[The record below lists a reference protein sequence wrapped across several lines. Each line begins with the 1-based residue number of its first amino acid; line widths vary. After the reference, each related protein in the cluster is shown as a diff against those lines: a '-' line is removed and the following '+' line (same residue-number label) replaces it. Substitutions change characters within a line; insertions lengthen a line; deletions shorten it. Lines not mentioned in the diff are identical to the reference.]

1 MRGHDWINTCLPD
14 ELILEILRR
23 LDSKSSHDACSLVC
37 KRWLGLER
45 LSRSTLRIGASGS
58 PDIFIKFLAQRFVN
72 VKAVHIDERLSISLP
87 VTAGKRRRRDENSL
101 LSLKIHFAGERNE
114 PKEEECE
121 PFCLTDSGL
130 TAVADGF
137 TKLEKLSLIWCS
149 NVTSFGVMS
158 LAQKCSLLKSLDLQ
172 GCYVGDQGLA
182 VVGQCCKQLE
192 DLNLR
197 FCESLTDSGLVTLAT
212 ECGKSLKSLGVAACA
227 RITDKSLEAV
237 GSHCKNL
244 ETLSLDSE
252 FISNKGILAI
262 AQGCPLLKVLKLQCI
277 NVTDRALMAVGASCL
292 SLEMLALYSFQQF
305 TDEGLRSIGKG
316 CKKLK
321 NLTLSDCNFLGD
333 RGLEAI
339 ATGCTELTHLEVN
352 GCHNIGTIGLESV
365 GKSCPYVCLLLLSSA
380 TNFLRG
386 QESRLWSVARRL
398 TELALLYC
406 QRVGNFALTEVG
418 RGCKYLQAL
427 HLVDCSSIGDEAIC
441 SIAKGCRNLKKLHI
455 RRCYEVGSK
464 GIVAVGE
471 NCHSLTDLS
480 LRFCDSHFSTRVR
493 DEALI
498 AVGHG
503 CPLKYLNVS
512 GCNQIGDAGIVAVA
526 RGCPN
531 LTYLDVSVLQN
542 LRDIA
547 LTELGEGCPLLKDIV
562 LSHCHQI
569 TDIGLSHLVKN
580 CQMLESCHMVYCPS
594 ITAAGVATVVSS
606 CPNIKKVLVEKWKVS
621 PRTKRRASSVL
632 SYLCVDL

>member
-23 LDSKSSHDACSLVC
+23 VDSKASHDACSLVC

-45 LSRSTLRIGASGS
+45 LSRSTLRIDASGS
-58 PDIFIKFLAQRFVN
+58 PDLFVKLLAQRFVN
-72 VKAVHIDERLSISLP
+72 VKAVHIDERLSVYVP
-87 VTAGKRRRRDENSL
+87 VNVGKRRGRDENAMT
-101 LSLKIHFAGERNE
+101 SLKVHYAGE
-114 PKEEECE
+114 KSGSEEEVCE
-121 PFCLTDSGL
+121 SFCLTDAGL

-137 TKLEKLSLIWCS
+137 SKLEKLSLIWCS
-149 NVTSFGVMS
+149 NVTSLGIMS
-158 LAQKCSLLKSLDLQ
+158 LAQKCYFLKSLDLQ

-182 VVGQCCKQLE
+182 VVGKCCKQLE

-197 FCESLTDSGLVTLAT
+197 FCESLTDAGLVDLAT
-212 ECGKSLKSLGVAACA
+212 GCGKSLKSLGVAACA
-227 RITDKSLEAV
+227 RITDRSLEAV
-237 GSHCKNL
+237 GSHCKSL

-252 FISNKGILAI
+252 FIHNKGILAI
-262 AQGCPLLKVLKLQCI
+262 AQGCPLLKVLKLLCI
-277 NVTDRALMAVGASCL
+277 NVTDEALTAVGVSCL

-305 TDEGLRSIGKG
+305 TDKLITLLGFLMQDDRNITLIELDILRQCDQGLRAVGKG

-321 NLTLSDCNFLGD
+321 NLTLSDCYFLSD
-333 RGLEAI
+333 KGLEAI

-365 GKSCPYVCLLLLSSA
+365 GKYCP
-380 TNFLRG
+380 
-386 QESRLWSVARRL
+386 RL

-406 QRVGNFALTEVG
+406 QRIGNFALYEVG
-418 RGCKYLQAL
+418 RGCKDLQAL

-441 SIAKGCRNLKKLHI
+441 SIAYGCRNLKKLHI
-455 RRCYEVGSK
+455 RRCYEVGNK
-464 GIVAVGE
+464 GIIAVGE

-480 LRFCDSHFSTRVR
+480 LRFCDRVR

-498 AVGHG
+498 AVGQG
-503 CPLKYLNVS
+503 CPLQHLNVS
-512 GCNQIGDAGIVAVA
+512 GCNQIGDAGIVAIA
-526 RGCPN
+526 RGCPQ
-531 LTYLDVSVLQN
+531 LSYLDVSVLQN
-542 LRDIA
+542 LGDMA
-547 LTELGEGCPLLKDIV
+547 LAELGEGCPLLKDIV
-562 LSHCHQI
+562 LSHCRQI

-606 CPNIKKVLVEKWKVS
+606 CPSIKKVLVEKWKVS
-621 PRTKRRASSVL
+621 PRTKRRAGSVL